1 MGNLILDR
9 EITKA
14 NLQGQEYLELN
25 IQALDP
31 DNDRE
36 PDRISTEL
44 LITPAFPRTK
54 EQRPG
59 RIFIE

>member
-1 MGNLILDR
+1 MGNLTLDN

-14 NLQGQEYLELN
+14 YLQREEYLELN

-36 PDRISTEL
+36 PAPILTR
-44 LITPAFPRTK
+44 
-54 EQRPG
+54 RPG
-59 RIFIE
+59 QAH